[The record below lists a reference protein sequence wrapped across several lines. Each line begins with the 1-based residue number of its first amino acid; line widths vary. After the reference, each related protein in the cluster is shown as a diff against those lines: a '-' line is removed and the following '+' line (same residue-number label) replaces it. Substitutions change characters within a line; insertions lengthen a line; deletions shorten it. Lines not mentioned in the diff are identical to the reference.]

1 MNETTPKHAPSP
13 NGGYEK
19 SDASAGSLTKFGLGL
34 AAVAV
39 VVLLLIF
46 AMFKFLGRQQKSAQP
61 ARHPLAEAA
70 QVPPGPRLQ
79 ITPEADLENFRA
91 KEDSLVHSYGWV
103 MKDAGVVRIPVDSA
117 MAIVAKRGLP
127 VRRETGGG
135 RTEAGGSMIEDG
147 GGLR

>member
-1 MNETTPKHAPSP
+1 MNETTPTHAPSP

-39 VVLLLIF
+39 VVFLLVF

-61 ARHPLAEAA
+61 AKHPLAEAA
-70 QVPPGPRLQ
+70 QAPPGPRLQ
-79 ITPEADLENFRA
+79 VTPEADIENFRA

-117 MAIVAKRGLP
+117 LAIVARRGLP
-127 VRRETGGG
+127 VRG
-135 RTEAGGSMIEDG
+135 EAGGSRIVDR